1 MTERRDPSDEVFRLY
16 RPDIVPLHRP
26 DEAGTTAAA
35 AWPSDDA
42 RIDHLRRVPLFNDC
56 TEDELRRIAGISR
69 SIEIPADTVGT
80 EIGTPGESFFL
91 IVDGRVSVQTPVGV
105 GEPLHP
111 GDFFGE
117 MSLLDGEPR
126 SATVTAMT
134 DLRVLVVDR
143 GHFWRLL
150 NETPDLVRRIL
161 TVLSRRG
168 GGQGEAGQAPQ
179 HTPEETKGGANN
191 PRRAP

>member
-1 MTERRDPSDEVFRLY
+1 VTEFSPESDDILRSY
-16 RPDIVPLHRP
+16 RPDMLPIRGPE
-26 DEAGTTAAA
+26 EADTLEGRAGR
-35 AWPSDDA
+35 SGDA

-56 TEDELRRIAGISR
+56 TDEELQRIAAISR
-69 SIEIPADTVGT
+69 TVETPAGTVVT
-80 EIGTPGESFFL
+80 ELGKPGDSFFF

-105 GEPLHP
+105 GDPLRP

-134 DLRVLVVDR
+134 DLRLLVIDR
-143 GHFWRLL
+143 PQFWKLL

-161 TVLSRRG
+161 TILSRRVRRLE
-168 GGQGEAGQAPQ
+168 QAGNAML
-179 HTPEETKGGANN
+179 
-191 PRRAP
+191 RRMKLT

>member
-1 MTERRDPSDEVFRLY
+1 MSFFLTGGGAVEFPPESDDILRSY
-16 RPDIVPLHRP
+16 RPDMLPIRGPE
-26 DEAGTTAAA
+26 EADTLEARAGR
-35 AWPSDDA
+35 SGDA

-56 TEDELRRIAGISR
+56 TDEELQRIAAISR
-69 SIEIPADTVGT
+69 TVETPAGTVVT
-80 EIGTPGESFFL
+80 ELGKPGDSFFF

-105 GEPLHP
+105 GDPLRP

-134 DLRVLVVDR
+134 DLRLLVIDR
-143 GHFWRLL
+143 PQFWKLL

-161 TVLSRRG
+161 VVLSRRVRRLE
-168 GGQGEAGQAPQ
+168 QV
-179 HTPEETKGGANN
+179 ANTLRHGMN
-191 PRRAP
+191 QT